1 MKGETLIRL
10 ESLQKI
16 VFHSL
21 ANLAKSISIQQI
33 KKELADVIIY
43 CQDLLD

>member
-10 ESLQKI
+10 EKI

-21 ANLAKSISIQQI
+21 ANLAKSISIETS
-33 KKELADVIIY
+33 KL
-43 CQDLLD
+43 

>member
-1 MKGETLIRL
+1 MKDETLIRL

-21 ANLAKSISIQQI
+21 ANLA
-33 KKELADVIIY
+33 IY
-43 CQDLLD
+43 INRDKQTLRMLPME

>member
-21 ANLAKSISIQQI
+21 ANLAKSISIETS
-33 KKELADVIIY
+33 KR
-43 CQDLLD
+43 

>member
-1 MKGETLIRL
+1 MKDETLIRL

-21 ANLAKSISIQQI
+21 ANLAKYISIETS
-33 KKELADVIIY
+33 KL
-43 CQDLLD
+43 